1 MRFVGCWGLLAQ
13 AFFETVRGQGLVERH
28 ETGRK
33 ENEKRH
39 TYTEENRER
48 STEEEKKTLIEGNSS
63 NQSEQRRNKQRKKNV
78 NAVYIEFENFKSNRQ
93 KKTETKQQI
102 YFFCSIYF

>member
-1 MRFVGCWGLLAQ
+1 MRIREVTPSPGNLFLRFVGCWGLLAQ
-13 AFFETVRGQGLVERH
+13 AFFETVRGQGCLVERH

-48 STEEEKKTLIEGNSS
+48 STEEEKKH
-63 NQSEQRRNKQRKKNV
+63 
-78 NAVYIEFENFKSNRQ
+78 
-93 KKTETKQQI
+93 
-102 YFFCSIYF
+102 

>member
-1 MRFVGCWGLLAQ
+1 MRIREVTPSPGNLFLRFVGCWGLLAQ

-48 STEEEKKTLIEGNSS
+48 STEEEKKH
-63 NQSEQRRNKQRKKNV
+63 
-78 NAVYIEFENFKSNRQ
+78 
-93 KKTETKQQI
+93 
-102 YFFCSIYF
+102 